1 MQFFFQTFKK
11 LYTICTIQKNGNC
24 ILLPNYSGVFFC
36 IKAENLHILT
46 TNQLH
51 CKREAFILEIFRVIC
66 TTLLSVI
73 VLFFM
78 AKILGGKQIS
88 QLSLFDYING
98 ITIGSIG
105 AELATSEWTD
115 TLDPLIAIVLYTI
128 AAFLINFISDH
139 CIILRRFLE
148 GRSIIL
154 VKGGTFNRS
163 AFHRAKLN
171 LNEFM
176 VQCRASGYYNMQDI
190 DTAILESNG
199 QLSILPKATARP
211 LTPQDVGLS
220 PKQDRIMGVA
230 ISDGKILAG
239 NLKACGL
246 DEIWLQKKLTEQHL
260 KASEVFLAVCDC
272 EGAFYAF
279 PTEQKS
285 CKADPFQ

>member
-1 MQFFFQTFKK
+1 
-11 LYTICTIQKNGNC
+11 
-24 ILLPNYSGVFFC
+24 
-36 IKAENLHILT
+36 
-46 TNQLH
+46 
-51 CKREAFILEIFRVIC
+51 
-66 TTLLSVI
+66 
-73 VLFFM
+73 M

-148 GRSIIL
+148 GRSVIL

-190 DTAILESNG
+190 DTAILER
-199 QLSILPKATARP
+199 TAVHP
-211 LTPQDVGLS
+211 AQSHCPSADT
-220 PKQDRIMGVA
+220 
-230 ISDGKILAG
+230 AG
-239 NLKACGL
+239 C
-246 DEIWLQKKLTEQHL
+246 W
-260 KASEVFLAVCDC
+260 
-272 EGAFYAF
+272 AF
-279 PTEQKS
+279 PQTGSDHGSCHFRWKDLSRKLKS
-285 CKADPFQ
+285 MRFGRNLAAKEADGTALKSFRSIFGSLRL

>member
-1 MQFFFQTFKK
+1 MFVKIAILFSNFQKTIYNLHNSKEWK
-11 LYTICTIQKNGNC
+11 LYTFTKLQRCF
-24 ILLPNYSGVFFC
+24 LLYKSGKFTHS
-36 IKAENLHILT
+36 NS
-46 TNQLH
+46 
-51 CKREAFILEIFRVIC
+51 KRDAFILEIFRVIC

-148 GRSIIL
+148 GRSVIL

-176 VQCRASGYYNMQDI
+176 VQCRASG
-190 DTAILESNG
+190 

-220 PKQDRIMGVA
+220 PKQDQIMGVA

-260 KASEVFLAVCDC
+260 KASEVFLAVCDF